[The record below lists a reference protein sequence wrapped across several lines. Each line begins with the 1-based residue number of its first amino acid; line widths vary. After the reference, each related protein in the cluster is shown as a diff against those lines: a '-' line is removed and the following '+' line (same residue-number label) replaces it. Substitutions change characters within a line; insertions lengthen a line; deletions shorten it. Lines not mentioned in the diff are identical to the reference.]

1 MVETTGRA
9 IECPA
14 ARAHEVAR
22 RFLYRWRDP
31 RTASLADDLA
41 QQATFLALRSLDTLH
56 DPTRLAA
63 LVRTIVRR
71 IRHRALLRAH
81 TREVLATDL
90 DGGLPEPLTRRP
102 EAGAVH
108 VRGRWIER
116 ERILPMLEF
125 ALSRLPPLNARLLRE
140 YYGGESCRALA
151 ARHRLTLDT
160 VKVRLHR
167 SRRRVREMLE
177 HQVCALRA

>member
-1 MVETTGRA
+1 MVEMSGIA
-9 IECPA
+9 MECA
-14 ARAHEVAR
+14 ATHAHAVAR
-22 RFLYRWRDP
+22 RFLYRWRDV
-31 RTASLADDLA
+31 RTTRLAEDLA
-41 QQATFLALRSLDTLH
+41 QQATFVALRRLDTLH

-71 IRHRALLRAH
+71 LRYRALA
-81 TREVLATDL
+81 REHGREILASDI
-90 DGGLPEPLTRRP
+90 DSEFPEPSPHRP
-102 EAGAVH
+102 DAGAVH

-116 ERILPMLEF
+116 DRILPLLEC
-125 ALSRLPPLNARLLRE
+125 ALSRLPPLNERLLRE

-151 ARHRLTLDT
+151 VRHRLTLDT

-177 HQVCALRA
+177 HQVSALRA